1 MGPQRRAA
9 CKRRT
14 AKARQ
19 TDASSAAHSLR
30 AAPGEQRHVCALRLR
45 SETTCTMMRQ
55 WCTRAGVTR
64 GAHRCRRLRRWQ
76 RGPGGGGGA
85 GQLNAAG
92 RRHAPGSPSAVSYL
106 QRPEAHSRS
115 VQRAGLTGR
124 RAEPSRLRC
133 GQASASGPCRPAPP
147 RAPTSPAT
155 STPRRI
161 QLQEGRSSVRPQA
174 LCGVACAALRR
185 WRSPSCGFA
194 AQTRVSGPPG
204 VHATGGGHTRAPDEA
219 SGERDATAT
228 PEAQH
233 KLRSCAQPGSPP
245 SCAGACARCW
255 TARALLRSQTGTSR
269 GVCTSS
275 ARAAPALVDA
285 RACSRASAPAS

>member
-64 GAHRCRRLRRWQ
+64 GAHRCRRLRRWP

-147 RAPTSPAT
+147 RAPTPAAQMHRACRRAGYTSPAAPRPAPHR
-155 STPRRI
+155 SPRSWCGTPRR
-161 QLQEGRSSVRPQA
+161 
-174 LCGVACAALRR
+174 RR
-185 WRSPSCGFA
+185 
-194 AQTRVSGPPG
+194 
-204 VHATGGGHTRAPDEA
+204 
-219 SGERDATAT
+219 ATAPAADSDAWVHRQSAAGVRET
-228 PEAQH
+228 PD
-233 KLRSCAQPGSPP
+233 R
-245 SCAGACARCW
+245 ARP
-255 TARALLRSQTGTSR
+255 R
-269 GVCTSS
+269 
-275 ARAAPALVDA
+275 
-285 RACSRASAPAS
+285 